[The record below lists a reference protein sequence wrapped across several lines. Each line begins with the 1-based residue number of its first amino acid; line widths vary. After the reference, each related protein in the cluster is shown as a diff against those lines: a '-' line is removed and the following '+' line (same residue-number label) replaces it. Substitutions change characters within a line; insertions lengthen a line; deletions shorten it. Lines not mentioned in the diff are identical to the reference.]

1 MSIGELL
8 SKYGMNFVSSLGTTW
23 EITSISFVLGFL
35 LAILLT
41 IVRVSP
47 IKPARVA
54 VDFYVQVFRNI
65 PGLSLLVIMVYAL
78 PSLGIRI
85 DYTPSVIV
93 ALIIICSAFACENLS
108 TGINT
113 VGVGQVEAARSLGL
127 GFGPIMTNIV
137 IPQALRSVVQPMTS
151 LLIAVMLSSSL
162 ASQLPSA
169 SNTLKGLDLT
179 GLVSRINNVEVGGIL
194 TFVIAAA
201 FYLASSLIIAAIGAA
216 IDKRA
221 RFVR

>member
-1 MSIGELL
+1 MSIDYLVTT
-8 SKYGMNFVSSLGTTW
+8 YGAQFLGSLVTTW
-23 EITSISFVLGFL
+23 RLTAIGFIFGLILALFLTVLR
-35 LAILLT
+35 I
-41 IVRVSP
+41 SP
-47 IKPARVA
+47 IRPLRIA

-65 PGLSLLVIMVYAL
+65 PGLSLLIFIVYGLPAL
-78 PSLGIRI
+78 HIVL
-85 DYTPSVIV
+85 DYEPSVIA

-127 GFGPIMTNIV
+127 GFTSIVTRIV

-162 ASQLPSA
+162 ASQIPVT
-169 SNTLKGLDLT
+169 NLDLT
-179 GLVSRINNVEVGGIL
+179 GLVAKINNAEVGGIL

-201 FYLASSLIIAAIGAA
+201 LYLASALVIAAIGAA
-216 IDKRA
+216 VDRKVRIA
-221 RFVR
+221 R

>member
-1 MSIGELL
+1 MSIDYLVTT
-8 SKYGMNFVSSLGTTW
+8 YGAQFLGSLVTTW
-23 EITSISFVLGFL
+23 RLTAIGFIFGLILALFLTVLR
-35 LAILLT
+35 I
-41 IVRVSP
+41 SP
-47 IKPARVA
+47 IRPLRIA

-65 PGLSLLVIMVYAL
+65 PGLSLLIFIVYGLPAL
-78 PSLGIRI
+78 HIVL
-85 DYTPSVIV
+85 DYEPSVIA

-127 GFGPIMTNIV
+127 GFTSIVTRIV

-162 ASQLPSA
+162 ASQIPVT
-169 SNTLKGLDLT
+169 NLDLT
-179 GLVSRINNVEVGGIL
+179 GLVAKINNAEVGGIL

-201 FYLASSLIIAAIGAA
+201 FYLASALVIAAIGAA
-216 IDKRA
+216 VDRKVRIA
-221 RFVR
+221 R